1 MVSTNALHTSDDITD
16 RLLTAAIEVFTERG
30 IEKAGVALIARRAG
44 LTTGAIY
51 SRWEGKQDLLLDALD
66 VVLMQQIAQLL
77 AVGPDASAADVL
89 GSLGADLMNREA
101 AGDALMLEALVMARR
116 DPAFRTTLRD
126 RMADEESHLAT
137 LIDNGKDAG
146 IIDPTLSTRAILTLC
161 QAISLGFVVM
171 GAIEKPTAD
180 ADEWNAVIDRLVTA
194 ALPATDPVPIDPE
207 PDHEDLS

>member
-16 RLLTAAIEVFTERG
+16 RLLTAAIDVFTERG

-89 GSLGADLMNREA
+89 GSLGADLMNREV

-126 RMADEESHLAT
+126 RMADEESHLAA

-146 IIDPTLSTRAILTLC
+146 IIDPNLSTRAILTLC

-180 ADEWNAVIDRLVTA
+180 ADEWNTVIDRLVTA

>member
-1 MVSTNALHTSDDITD
+1 MTATDALRTSDDITD
-16 RLLTAAIEVFTERG
+16 RLLTAAIDVFTERG

-51 SRWEGKQDLLLDALD
+51 SRWEGKQELLLDALD

-126 RMADEESHLAT
+126 RMADEESHLAA

-146 IIDPTLSTRAILTLC
+146 IIDPALSTRAILTLC

-180 ADEWNAVIDRLVTA
+180 ADEWNTVIDRLVTA
-194 ALPATDPVPIDPE
+194 ALPATDPALHRP
-207 PDHEDLS
+207 

>member
-1 MVSTNALHTSDDITD
+1 
-16 RLLTAAIEVFTERG
+16 VFTERG

-51 SRWEGKQDLLLDALD
+51 NRWEGKQELLLDALD

-77 AVGPDASAADVL
+77 AAGPGASVADVL
-89 GSLGADLMNREA
+89 GSLGADLMHREFS
-101 AGDALMLEALVMARR
+101 GDALMLEALVMARR
-116 DPAFRTTLRD
+116 DPVFRTTLHD
-126 RMADEESHLAT
+126 RMADEESHLAA

-180 ADEWNAVIDRLVTA
+180 ADEWSTVIDRLVTA